1 MDAVTIISQ
10 ARKYVGT
17 PFHHQGRSK
26 RGLDCVGLIARVA
39 KDLGLSEYDFLQYD
53 RIPNPLLFM
62 SILRSCPD
70 WDRVPL
76 QEMREGDVLIFKL
89 SSYPCHLAFLATEG
103 RIIHALSL
111 RGRVCEHRLSSDWR
125 RKIRDCFRFKGVV

>member
-1 MDAVTIISQ
+1 MDANIVITQ

-17 PFHHQGRSK
+17 PFLHQGRTDK
-26 RGLDCVGLIARVA
+26 GLDCVGLIARVA
-39 KDLGLSEYDFLQYD
+39 KDLNLSNYDFLQYNQ
-53 RIPNPLLFM
+53 IPNPILFM

-70 WDRVPL
+70 WDRISI
-76 QEMREGDVLIFKL
+76 QEITVGDVLVLKL
-89 SSYPCHLAFLATEG
+89 SEYPCHLAFLATES

-125 RKIRDCFRFKGVV
+125 RKIRDCFRFKGVI